1 MKKKIVLISC
11 GLALVLS
18 ACGRAAVQT
27 PVAAGSSQTK
37 LQASEEDDQ
46 EAGVPVEVDVLEGRP
61 HGYGYMEG
69 WIPAYAEWLENVFA
83 NN

>member
-27 PVAAGSSQTK
+27 PVAAGDSQTK
-37 LQASEEDDQ
+37 L
-46 EAGVPVEVDVLEGRP
+46 
-61 HGYGYMEG
+61 
-69 WIPAYAEWLENVFA
+69 
-83 NN
+83 